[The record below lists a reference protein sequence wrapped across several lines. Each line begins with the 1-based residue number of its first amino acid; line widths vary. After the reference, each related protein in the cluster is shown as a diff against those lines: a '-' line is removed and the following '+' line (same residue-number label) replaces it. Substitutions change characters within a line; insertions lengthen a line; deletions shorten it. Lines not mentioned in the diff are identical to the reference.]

1 MITLDWDDINYETA
15 ARRVCQILAIPQ
27 VSSLELRG
35 SPSCDGFHIYIE
47 FSTEPAGLAAFL
59 FRRQW
64 YDDGRRI
71 LGDVLSPK
79 ANYRDVMFV
88 YKSSP
93 LGNLGEMKM
102 VKYIRIGISDKWKL
116 WDLSTK
122 HQLPTLLLDLPWLQE
137 SSKGSSSTENLE
149 NLKS

>member
-1 MITLDWDDINYETA
+1 MITLDWDDITYEPC
-15 ARRVCQILAIPQ
+15 ARRVCKILACPQ
-27 VSSLELRG
+27 VTSLEVRG
-35 SPSCDGFHIYIE
+35 SPSCDGFHVYIE
-47 FSTEPAGLAAFL
+47 FSTEPVGLAAFL

-64 YDDGRRI
+64 HDDGRRI

-79 ANYRDVMFV
+79 SNYRNVMFV

-102 VKYIRIGISDKWKL
+102 VKYERIGISNKWKL

-122 HQLPTLLLDLPWLQE
+122 QMLPTLLLDLPWLQE
-137 SSKGSSSTENLE
+137 SLKDSLLTENSE
-149 NLKS
+149 NLKL